1 MDFEFDIHFL
11 HGTIALLICIALL
24 PMLLI
29 AILSNTFAKQLQKK
43 LIYLLLLN
51 ITWNSRA
58 LLEQL
63 PASYITDS
71 TRMTFYILGVFCWI
85 QYGYAIFCIIID
97 LAGNNLRPGWKT
109 VQHFLNG
116 WNLLGIL
123 LCL

>member
-11 HGTIALLICIALL
+11 HGTISLLISIALL
-24 PMLLI
+24 PMLLS

-51 ITWNSRA
+51 ITWNSLA

-71 TRMTFYILGVFCWI
+71 TRMTFYTAFFAGSNMATRFSASSSILPETTC
-85 QYGYAIFCIIID
+85 AR
-97 LAGNNLRPGWKT
+97 AGKRCSA
-109 VQHFLNG
+109 F
-116 WNLLGIL
+116 
-123 LCL
+123 